1 VNGLLSLSNHIN
13 GRAVA
18 PANDRWLSVYDPA
31 TGAPYARCPASDAAD
46 VEAAVAAARQAVPG
60 WSTLPAS
67 QRARWME
74 KLASALED
82 KLEEF
87 AQAESRDGGKPV
99 ALARDVEIPRA
110 ISNLRFF
117 AASAMQFASESH
129 QGEAGLN
136 ITLRQPLGV
145 VGCISP
151 WNLPLYLFTW
161 KLAPALAAGNC
172 VVAKPS
178 EITPL
183 SAWMLGELM
192 VEIGFPAGVLN
203 IVQGLGGDAG
213 QALVEHP
220 GVKAISF
227 TGSTKIGQAIAVHCA
242 QTLKKASLELGG
254 KNPTLLFSDAPR
266 LGLMDLVARS
276 AFQNSGQI
284 CLCGSRI
291 LVEQQWYEEFRDAF
305 VERVRQ
311 LKVGDPLETGVSI
324 GPVASKAHFDKVMG
338 YIELAQA
345 EGGRLL
351 TGGNA
356 VQPPGRSENGW
367 FIAPTVIEGLG
378 PHTRTNSEEIFGP
391 VVTLQ
396 PFADEEEALA
406 LANASSY
413 GLAASIFTSD
423 LRRAHR
429 LAAGVDAGI
438 VWINSWLE
446 RDLRTPFGG
455 MKQSGLGR
463 EGGQEAMRFFTE
475 AKNVCLN
482 LG

>member
-1 VNGLLSLSNHIN
+1 VSAKRLLLSNHIN
-13 GRAVA
+13 GRAVR
-18 PANDRWLSVYDPA
+18 RWPSAGWKCSIPPRR
-31 TGAPYARCPASDAAD
+31 GYALCPASDADD
-46 VEAAVAAARQAVPG
+46 VEAAVAAGAPG
-60 WSTLPAS
+60 LPGLVDAAAS
-67 QRARWME
+67 QRARWLE
-74 KLASALED
+74 KLAGALEA

-87 AQAESRDGGKPV
+87 AQAESRDAGKPI
-99 ALARDVEIPRA
+99 ALAREVEIPRA
-110 ISNLRFF
+110 VSNLRFF
-117 AASAMQFASESH
+117 AAAATQFSSESH

-183 SAWMLGELM
+183 TAWMLGELM

-203 IVQGLGGDAG
+203 IVHGAGAEAG

-227 TGSTKIGQAIAVHCA
+227 TGSTVVGRAIASHCA

-254 KNPTLLFSDAPR
+254 KNPTLLFHDAPR
-266 LGLMDLVARS
+266 LGLLDLVARS

-291 LVEQQWYEEFRDAF
+291 LVEARWYEEFREAF

-311 LKVGDPLETGVSI
+311 LRIGDPLEPGVSI

-338 YIELAQA
+338 YIELAKS
-345 EGGRLL
+345 EGGRVLS
-351 TGGNA
+351 GGHA
-356 VQPPGRSENGW
+356 VQPPGRCEDGW
-367 FIAPTVIEGLG
+367 FIAPTVIEALG
-378 PHTRTNSEEIFGP
+378 PHARTNTEEIFG
-391 VVTLQ
+391 
-396 PFADEEEALA
+396 
-406 LANASSY
+406 
-413 GLAASIFTSD
+413 
-423 LRRAHR
+423 R
-429 LAAGVDAGI
+429 
-438 VWINSWLE
+438 W
-446 RDLRTPFGG
+446 
-455 MKQSGLGR
+455 
-463 EGGQEAMRFFTE
+463 
-475 AKNVCLN
+475 
-482 LG
+482 

>member
-1 VNGLLSLSNHIN
+1 MSTLLANYIN
-13 GRAVA
+13 GRAQA
-18 PANDRWLSVYDPA
+18 PANDRWLEVFEPA
-31 TGAPYARCPASDAAD
+31 TGAAWTRCPASDATD
-46 VEAAVAAARQAVPG
+46 VEAAVAAARQAFPA
-60 WSTLPAS
+60 WAALPAS
-67 QRARWME
+67 QRARWLE
-74 KLASALED
+74 KLASALEAR
-82 KLEEF
+82 LEEF
-87 AQAESRDGGKPV
+87 AQAESRDGGKPI
-99 ALARDVEIPRA
+99 ALAREVEIPRA
-110 ISNLRFF
+110 VSNLRFF
-117 AASAMQFASESH
+117 AAAALQFSSESH

-178 EITPL
+178 EVTPVT
-183 SAWMLGELM
+183 AWMLGELAR
-192 VEIGFPAGVLN
+192 EIGFPAGVLN
-203 IVQGLGGDAG
+203 IVQGYGHEAG

-227 TGSTKIGQAIAVHCA
+227 TGSTKVGQAIARHCA
-242 QTLKKASLELGG
+242 DTLKKASLELGG
-254 KNPTLLFSDAPR
+254 KNPTLLFADAPR

-291 LVEQQWYEEFRDAF
+291 LVEKSWYEEFREAF

-311 LKVGDPLETGVSI
+311 LRVGDPLEPGTSI
-324 GPVASKAHFDKVMG
+324 GPLVSKPHFDKVMG
-338 YIELAQA
+338 YIELARA
-345 EGGRLL
+345 EGGRIL

-356 VQPPGRSENGW
+356 VQPPGRCEDGW

-378 PHTRTNSEEIFGP
+378 PHTRTNTEEIFGP

-396 PFADEEEALA
+396 SFEDEEEALA

-429 LAAGVDAGI
+429 LAAGVDAGLI
-438 VWINSWLE
+438 WINTWLE

-463 EGGQEAMRFFTE
+463 EGGQEAMRFFTD

>member
-1 VNGLLSLSNHIN
+1 VSTLSNYVN
-13 GRAVA
+13 GRAQA
-18 PANDRWLSVYDPA
+18 PANERWLEVFEPA
-31 TGAPYARCPASDAAD
+31 TGTAFVRCPASDAAD
-46 VEAAVAAARQAVPG
+46 VDAAVAAARQAFPAWSALPG
-60 WSTLPAS
+60 S
-67 QRARWME
+67 QRARWLD
-74 KLASALED
+74 KLANALED

-87 AQAESRDGGKPV
+87 AQAESRDGGKPI
-99 ALARDVEIPRA
+99 ALAREVEIPRA

-117 AASAMQFASESH
+117 AAAALHFSSESH
-129 QGEAGLN
+129 HGEAGLN

-178 EITPL
+178 EVTPVT
-183 SAWMLGELM
+183 AWMLGELAR
-192 VEIGFPAGVLN
+192 EIGFPAGVLN
-203 IVQGLGGDAG
+203 IVQGFGHEAG

-227 TGSTKIGQAIAVHCA
+227 TGSTKVGQAIARHCA
-242 QTLKKASLELGG
+242 DTLKKASLELGG
-254 KNPTLLFSDAPR
+254 KNPTLLFQDAPR
-266 LGLMDLVARS
+266 VGLMDLVARS

-291 LVEQQWYEEFRDAF
+291 LVEESWYAEFRDAF

-311 LKVGDPLETGVSI
+311 LRVGDPLDPGTTI
-324 GPVASKAHFDKVMG
+324 GPLASRAHFDKVMG
-338 YIELAQA
+338 HIELARS
-345 EGGRLL
+345 EGGRVL
-351 TGGNA
+351 TGGQA
-356 VQPPGRSENGW
+356 VQPPGRCEGGW
-367 FIAPTVIEGLG
+367 FVAPTVIEGLG
-378 PHTRTNSEEIFGP
+378 PHTRTNTEEIFGP

-396 PFADEEEALA
+396 AFADEEEALA

-429 LAAGVDAGI
+429 LAAGVDAGL
-438 VWINSWLE
+438 VWINTWLE